1 MTGSTGRFIAQKS
14 PGRPRKI
21 DWQELEPDIP
31 ANPSQLLR
39 KPAHQL
45 GVWPNAIRY
54 ACRQMK
60 TTDKKLRYQK
70 WDHGSGLGFLQKM
83 RNLIKEDS
91 SADICRY

>member
-60 TTDKKLRYQK
+60 MNDKKT
-70 WDHGSGLGFLQKM
+70 FAI
-83 RNLIKEDS
+83 RNGIMDTALSFFRRCIT
-91 SADICRY
+91 